1 MSMRGLLLILTGFLF
16 LLCPFRL
23 LCLSF
28 MLNTMCQSKKLV
40 LSPQTAT
47 YSYHLMY
54 YPYMCSRY
62 GYSIDLLR
70 PVVYVAII
78 VRLMH
83 CSHVLSLLS
92 CFLSLIK
99 RLFYFIVYVICVLS
113 LILVTT
119 VLFAAR
125 WQRIR
130 IAHAFNVLSTTC
142 QEGTHLYYVR
152 DCAVLTEFM
161 SCRL

>member
-1 MSMRGLLLILTGFLF
+1 MTTSRTMISNLIILRSLMEVTVKNNCEELHGSILADTYTSHSATGYFMSMRGLLLILTGFLF

-78 VRLMH
+78 VRVMH
-83 CSHVLSLLS
+83 CSHV
-92 CFLSLIK
+92 
-99 RLFYFIVYVICVLS
+99 
-113 LILVTT
+113 
-119 VLFAAR
+119 
-125 WQRIR
+125 
-130 IAHAFNVLSTTC
+130 
-142 QEGTHLYYVR
+142 
-152 DCAVLTEFM
+152 
-161 SCRL
+161 